1 MAEQHPELS
10 AAELAALYEAKAL
23 AELADG
29 DALAGAVEPG
39 WRGEPLGPLAF
50 VTSALPD
57 AGVLEALDKAADAL
71 DAAPAFV
78 IATRPEVASRPDAA
92 SAAEVRNRRLALMVE
107 AADPAVV
114 IALDVIAAA
123 DLAEALGAQT
133 MVPGQSAR
141 AHGRVLGFSADF
153 AASLSDAPAKA
164 RVWAAMKAIAAEGGL
179 KAKGRPKAPRE
190 RASGTAAG

>member
-1 MAEQHPELS
+1 MAEQHTELS

-29 DALAGAVEPG
+29 DALVGAEEQG
-39 WRGEPLGPLAF
+39 WRGQPLGPLAF
-50 VTSALPD
+50 VASVLPVGD
-57 AGVLEALDKAADAL
+57 VLEALDKAADAL
-71 DAAPAFV
+71 GAAPAFV
-78 IATRPEVASRPDAA
+78 IASRPGGAG
-92 SAAEVRNRRLALMVE
+92 AEEARGRRLALMVE

-114 IALDVIAAA
+114 IALDGPAAG

-141 AHGRVLGFSADF
+141 LRGRVLGSAAEF
-153 AASLSDAPAKA
+153 AASLSDVPAKA

-190 RASGTAAG
+190 GAGGAKAS